1 MNMQFLD
8 YNFFRQ
14 NYLFS
19 ISTKKTSFVTDEIGN
34 NDKNKILPTT
44 FKGV

>member
-8 YNFFRQ
+8 YNFLGKMIFFHF
-14 NYLFS
+14 Y
-19 ISTKKTSFVTDEIGN
+19 KKTSFVTDEIAN